1 MPNFSVWVGGS
12 EVNDYALTIEQAQ
25 QWANQYKQEGYED
38 VAITKVQGDW
48 ETYKFA
54 QWERN

>member
-1 MPNFSVWVGGS
+1 MPNYSVWVGGS
-12 EVNDYALTIEQAQ
+12 EVNDYALPLEKAQ
-25 QWANQYKQEGYED
+25 QWADQYKQDGYED
-38 VAITKVQGDW
+38 VAIEEIEGNW